1 MDNKNLILLTA
12 TALVITTVTIISST
26 TLLASLLKL
35 SLGSTEGSFLLWLLS
50 TMITLGS
57 GIIQVWVVINSIFMG
72 VKLLE
77 MYQE

>member
-1 MDNKNLILLTA
+1 MNNKNLILLTA

-35 SLGSTEGSFLLWLLS
+35 SLGSTEGSFWLWLLS
-50 TMITLGS
+50 TTISLGS
-57 GIIQVWVVINSIFMG
+57 GVIQVWAVVNSIWMG
-72 VKLLE
+72 AKLLE

>member
-1 MDNKNLILLTA
+1 MNNKNFILLTA
-12 TALVITTVTIISST
+12 TVLVITTVTIISST

-35 SLGSTEGSFLLWLLS
+35 SLGSTEGSFFLWLLS
-50 TMITLGS
+50 TTITLSS

-72 VKLLE
+72 AKLLE

>member
-12 TALVITTVTIISST
+12 TALVITTVTIISIT

>member
-1 MDNKNLILLTA
+1 MNNKNLILLTA

-57 GIIQVWVVINSIFMG
+57 GIIQVWVVINSLFMG
-72 VKLLE
+72 AKLLE